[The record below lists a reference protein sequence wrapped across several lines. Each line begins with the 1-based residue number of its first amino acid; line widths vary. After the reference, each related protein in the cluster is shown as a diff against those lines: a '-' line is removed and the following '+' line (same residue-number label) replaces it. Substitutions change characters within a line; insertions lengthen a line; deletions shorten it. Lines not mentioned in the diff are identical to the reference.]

1 MSDDARRRLDA
12 KKFNEHVKLGTT
24 TVNAIAVFVLIA
36 GFLQPVIQEGA
47 FSLVAFVWIVW
58 GIGLHIG
65 AQAILRMLRDEA

>member
-24 TVNAIAVFVLIA
+24 VNVIAVFVLIA

>member
-12 KKFNEHVKLGTT
+12 KKFNEHVKLGT

-47 FSLVAFVWIVW
+47 FSLVAFVWDCVGDW
-58 GIGLHIG
+58 LTYRSTGHSQDAAG
-65 AQAILRMLRDEA
+65 